1 MNMIG
6 AILLFLIV
14 SVLIFFGIRA
24 VQKMSGNQALL
35 LTKVGMYA
43 IISTTL
49 AMLLLFGIVILF

>member
-1 MNMIG
+1 MIG